1 MKIWVSGDHK
11 WLAEMYG
18 LSGAAGCYPC
28 LYCMISKEEMRL
40 AKAKRVP
47 SYERD
52 INTIILQNMYF
63 MNEGGNLADAK
74 KFLNCIR
81 APLLTVDTKQVFEVY
96 F

>member
-18 LSGAAGCYPC
+18 LSGVASCYPC
-28 LYCMISKEEMRL
+28 HYCMISKEEMRL
-40 AKAKRVP
+40 AKTMRVP

-63 MNEGGNLADAK
+63 MNEGESGRRQKVSKL
-74 KFLNCIR
+74 R
-81 APLLTVDTKQVFEVY
+81 
-96 F
+96 